1 MPNNRERG
9 GEQPTRASEPGA
21 NRSTSSNQH
30 GAGGMD
36 GWRWQ
41 SAEGSSSSLCYF
53 RSGKFAEGPRERAN
67 GEHLSPRVAQDS
79 KGRSLPCLSPLL
91 LLLRALCAC
100 KVFLWAIWGSCLRRR
115 RPNEGTNERQER
127 GGRSGATLV
136 RPQVARILFEFGAN
150 PDWPPGTVVPCRGSK
165 RKIVK
170 FSPPFQPRLALLP
183 LPLSSSPSLRFFPVA
198 DGFPPL
204 GKIVWSIEG
213 TIPGAAAIDAYLNVN
228 DVLA

>member
-1 MPNNRERG
+1 
-9 GEQPTRASEPGA
+9 
-21 NRSTSSNQH
+21 
-30 GAGGMD
+30 MD

-41 SAEGSSSSLCYF
+41 SAEGSSSSSSLCYF
-53 RSGKFAEGPRERAN
+53 RSGKFADRPTERAS
-67 GEHLSPRVAQDS
+67 ERTASISPRGLRKIPKVAPLS
-79 KGRSLPCLSPLL
+79 LSPLL

-100 KVFLWAIWGSCLRRR
+100 KFFLWAIWGSCLRRR

-136 RPQVARILFEFGAN
+136 RPQVARILFKFGAN